1 MANGSHDLAR
11 TTLAVL
17 FIVGLIAASFLVLE
31 PFLAATVWAATLVVA
46 TWPVLHWLEATLG
59 GRRGWAVAVMTLI
72 LLVLVILPL
81 SIAIGAVARN
91 ADLIMALPD
100 AVSNF
105 RIPPPPVWLSDI
117 PLIGSPAAREWQRI
131 SASSS
136 GEVASLLR
144 PYARTITQWLI
155 GVVSGFGGA
164 VVHLLLTIGVSAV
177 LYAKGEAAADW
188 CRRFGRRLAGLR
200 GEEAAIL
207 AGQAVRSVALGVVVT
222 ALAQSLVTG
231 VGLTLAGVPQ
241 AGLLTAITL
250 LLCVAQLGPA
260 LVVIPAIIWLFS
272 TGSTMPGVI
281 LVVIGVPAVLMDNIL
296 RPILIRRGADLPLL
310 LILVGVIGGLVAY
323 GLLGLFVGPVILGVA
338 YTLLQAWVADASGR
352 KGS

>member
-1 MANGSHDLAR
+1 MADGSHDLTR

-17 FIVGLIAASFLVLE
+17 FIVGLLAASFLVLQ

-46 TWPVLHWLEATLG
+46 TWPLLRWLEAALG
-59 GRRGWAVAVMTLI
+59 GRRGWAVALMTLI

-81 SIAIGAVARN
+81 SIAIGAVVRH
-91 ADLIMALPD
+91 ADVIASLPD

-105 RIPPPPVWLSDI
+105 HMPPPPAWLSDI
-117 PLIGSPAAREWQRI
+117 PLIGGPAAQEWQRL

-136 GEVASLLR
+136 GEIASLLG
-144 PYARTITQWLI
+144 PYAKSIAQWLI
-155 GVVSGFGGA
+155 GAIGGFGGV
-164 VVHLLLTIGVSAV
+164 VVHLFLTIGISAV

-188 CRRFGRRLAGLR
+188 CRRFGRRLAGQR

-207 AGQAVRSVALGVVVT
+207 AGQAIRSVALGVVVT

-231 VGLTLAGVPQ
+231 VALTLSGVPQ
-241 AGLLTAITL
+241 TGLLTAIVL
-250 LLCVAQLGPA
+250 LLCIAQLGPA
-260 LVVIPAIIWLFS
+260 LVVIPAAIWLFS
-272 TGSTMPGVI
+272 TGATVPGII
-281 LVVIGVPAVLMDNIL
+281 LVVFGVPALLMDNIL

-323 GLLGLFVGPVILGVA
+323 GLLGLFVGPVILGIA
-338 YTLLQAWVADASGR
+338 YTLLAALDCRPSR
-352 KGS
+352 